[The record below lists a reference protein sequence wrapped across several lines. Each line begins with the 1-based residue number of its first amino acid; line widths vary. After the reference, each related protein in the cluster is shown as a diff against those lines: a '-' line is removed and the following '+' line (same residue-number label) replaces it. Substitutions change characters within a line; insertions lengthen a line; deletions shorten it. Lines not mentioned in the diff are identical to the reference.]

1 MALLE
6 NALLGI
12 IFGGIYA
19 LSATGIVLTYTATGV
34 FNIAH
39 FAVAL
44 LAGYLAWHLNAVVG
58 LPFALT
64 VPLVLLVCGPL
75 LGLALE
81 RLVFRPLQQRGA
93 GSAEKLVAALGV
105 TVLLL
110 ATINVLW
117 GPGVQGSTDEPV
129 PRLFPVEPLALGS
142 LRFDT
147 EQLAVVLTILVVA
160 GAIFLLL
167 RRTFLG
173 ASIRAVVD
181 RRELAELAGIDANRV
196 SQVAWALGCSL
207 GALTGLLIA
216 PPVLEPNRII
226 ILGIETFSVAV
237 VARLTSIP
245 VALGF
250 GFFVLGM
257 GRGVLDGFEPFGSGD
272 GNLPALYEQLVLNL
286 SSVVLFAALVLF
298 RRLDEVGTGSS
309 AGLTAGSGP
318 SRSRPA
324 QAIVGL
330 AVALLVPAVLSG
342 SDLRVA
348 HRMLALVVIFASITA
363 ITGFSGHVTLGQA
376 SIAGLGAFAT
386 GRFTAELD
394 LPVLVAMIP
403 GVAIAVL
410 AGLAAGYPALK
421 RKGLFLGLTTLGL
434 ALVIYQFVF
443 NAQIPVIAGG
453 AGMLEIRRPSLFG
466 LDLSGDVAFWYYEL
480 AVVVVALA
488 LVHNIRRGALGRVLS
503 AMRDSEAATSS
514 LGIDLRTSKL
524 FVFGLSSGIAGLGGA
539 LLTQADQN
547 FDATTFYPVFGLFWF
562 TAVVVC
568 GAASL
573 RGAVLAALLY
583 AAIPH
588 VTGQDVQSAVGVFG
602 IGALLLGRLP
612 GGLVPQLRRV
622 PQLAT
627 RALAAAWRDAAAPPP
642 EGAPLLPVTPFGRR
656 VLAERAEPTP

>member
-34 FNIAH
+34 FNVAH

-58 LPFALT
+58 LPMVAT
-64 VPLVLLVCGPL
+64 VPVVLLLCGPL
-75 LGLALE
+75 LGLTLE
-81 RLVFRPLQQRGA
+81 RLVFRPLQARGA
-93 GSAEKLVAALGV
+93 GSAEKLVATLGV

-110 ATINVLW
+110 AVINIVW
-117 GPGVQGSTDEPV
+117 GPGVQGSSEEPV
-129 PRLFPVEPLALGS
+129 PRVFPVKPFAFGS

-147 EQLAVVLTILVVA
+147 EQVGVVVTILVVA
-160 GAIFLLL
+160 AGLYLLL

-173 ASIRAVVD
+173 TSIRAVVD

-216 PPVLEPNRII
+216 PPVLEPNRIV

-250 GFFVLGM
+250 GFFVMGM
-257 GRGVLDGFEPFGSGD
+257 GRGILDGFAPFGTGD
-272 GNLPALYEQLVLNL
+272 GNLPALYDQLVLNL
-286 SSVVLFAALVLF
+286 SSVILFGALVLF
-298 RRLDEVGTGSS
+298 RRLDEVGAGSS
-309 AGLTAGSGP
+309 SGLASGP
-318 SRSRPA
+318 QTEGGSSTLRRV
-324 QAIVGL
+324 QTAIAL
-330 AVALLVPAVLSG
+330 PIALLVPVLLDG
-342 SDLRVA
+342 GDLRVA
-348 HRMLALVVIFASITA
+348 HRFLALVVIFASITA

-386 GRFTAELD
+386 GRLTAELD
-394 LPVLVAMIP
+394 LPVLVAMVP
-403 GVAIAVL
+403 GVAIAVV

-453 AGMLEIRRPSLFG
+453 AGMLQIRRPSLFG
-466 LDLSGDVAFWYYEL
+466 IDLGGDIAFWYYEL
-480 AVVVVALA
+480 AVVVAVLF
-488 LVHNIRRGALGRVLS
+488 LVHNLRRGPLGRVLA

-514 LGIDLRTSKL
+514 VGIDLRSSKL
-524 FVFGLSSGIAGLGGA
+524 FVFGVSSGIAGLGGV
-539 LLTQADQN
+539 LLSQADQN

-568 GAASL
+568 GASSL
-573 RGAVLAALLY
+573 RGAALAAVFY
-583 AAIPH
+583 VAVPH
-588 VTGQDVQSAVGVFG
+588 LTGQDVQSAVGVFG
-602 IGALLLGRLP
+602 LGALLLGRLP

-622 PQLAT
+622 P
-627 RALAAAWRDAAAPPP
+627 DAA
-642 EGAPLLPVTPFGRR
+642 T
-656 VLAERAEPTP
+656 